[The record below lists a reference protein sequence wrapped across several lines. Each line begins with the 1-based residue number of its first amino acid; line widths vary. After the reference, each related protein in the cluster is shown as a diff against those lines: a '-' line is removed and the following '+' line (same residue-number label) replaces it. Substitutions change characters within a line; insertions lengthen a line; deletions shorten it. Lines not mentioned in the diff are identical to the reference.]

1 MGNHSRIGE
10 PSMPGHFTASRRS
23 LRASSR
29 SSASSPN
36 GGHIDRAI
44 VISADGASQ
53 NPCALLLIQLRSL
66 SLEIRVCI
74 RGLCCSSV
82 FQPSYTGIPV
92 SLFFATFPLF
102 SCAHFFSL
110 FPWWAYMLTDFFTP
124 WFSALKKKNFPFIP
138 SRIKVLH
145 FRFRSGDV
153 SEPIHGEL
161 LRVHEHIVYYIRRVR
176 GGYQRGVVCS
186 AHLESGTCVG
196 VKIHLCRSFAS
207 ILNAHV

>member
-1 MGNHSRIGE
+1 MRLPFLCTRKTTSSFGSRLSFTPFHVSLSYSMGNHSRIGE

-102 SCAHFFSL
+102 SCAHFFSF
-110 FPWWAYMLTDFFTP
+110 FP
-124 WFSALKKKNFPFIP
+124 
-138 SRIKVLH
+138 
-145 FRFRSGDV
+145 
-153 SEPIHGEL
+153 
-161 LRVHEHIVYYIRRVR
+161 
-176 GGYQRGVVCS
+176 
-186 AHLESGTCVG
+186 
-196 VKIHLCRSFAS
+196 
-207 ILNAHV
+207 